1 MTDNAQQRLLS
12 THGKGHLSD
21 SPHKNSKMKSKSFLR
36 KSLYLLYISF
46 TNFANVLDLGIA
58 KVCSIGPPTP
68 ELVGADGINLGIK
81 LQIHNKFSLELSYK
95 IYMQEPSK
103 FKNSF
108 IFKKLTRLGFLP
120 FTIFGVGLYITL

>member
-1 MTDNAQQRLLS
+1 MVKIGPVVLEKKMLTDDRQR
-12 THGKGHLSD
+12 TTDKDCYPPMAIGHLSD

-46 TNFANVLDLGIA
+46 TDFANMLDLGIA

-81 LQIHNKFSLELSYK
+81 LQIHKIFSLELSYK
-95 IYMQEPSK
+95 IYMQEPS
-103 FKNSF
+103 
-108 IFKKLTRLGFLP
+108 
-120 FTIFGVGLYITL
+120 